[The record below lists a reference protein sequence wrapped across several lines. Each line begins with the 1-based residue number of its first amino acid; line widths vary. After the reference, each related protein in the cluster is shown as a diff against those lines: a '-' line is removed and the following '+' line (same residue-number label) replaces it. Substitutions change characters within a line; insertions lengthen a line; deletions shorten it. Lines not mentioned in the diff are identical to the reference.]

1 MNNHK
6 PIYAHLTSEDELNA
20 ANLLKPRRTFKC
32 TNFSFDCSRCGK
44 LSIRNLCTISFP
56 FVCTRCVTS
65 DSHKTAEYR
74 ENYETAMRE
83 KYGDNYNDVIK
94 SKREATI
101 TDKYGGYR
109 GMYDKCEEKRNATML
124 SRYGVVTPS
133 NIQGHGEK
141 CAQTK
146 LERYGSKTYNNREK
160 ANQTVIDKYGTVDA
174 WRDRI
179 QAKADATKMMRYGTK
194 TYNNREKAA
203 STSLT
208 RYGVK
213 VPIQYKPIGNKAHY
227 KYTFHDIK
235 FDSSYD
241 LAYYIWLSDNHI
253 EFEYNPN
260 IQFEYVF
267 DGKIHYYNP
276 DFKVGDKLIELKG
289 RQFFKDKN
297 VNGPM
302 VNPYN
307 HSLDAL
313 YEAKHQ
319 CMIANKV
326 EIITDCSDYEQ
337 YVAETYGKDYIASF
351 RNKKKSGKNA
361 NVLQQD

>member
-1 MNNHK
+1 M
-6 PIYAHLTSEDELNA
+6 
-20 ANLLKPRRTFKC
+20 
-32 TNFSFDCSRCGK
+32 
-44 LSIRNLCTISFP
+44 
-56 FVCTRCVTS
+56 
-65 DSHKTAEYR
+65 
-74 ENYETAMRE
+74 E
-83 KYGDNYNDVIK
+83 K
-94 SKREATI
+94 
-101 TDKYGGYR
+101 
-109 GMYDKCEEKRNATML
+109 
-124 SRYGVVTPS
+124 
-133 NIQGHGEK
+133 K

-146 LERYGSKTYNNREK
+146 LARYGSSTYNNREK

-179 QAKADATKMMRYGTK
+179 QAKVDATKMMRYGSK

-203 STSLT
+203 FTSLT

-213 VPIQYKPIGNKAHY
+213 VPIQYKPIGNKAHH

-260 IQFEYVF
+260 VQFEYMF
-267 DGKIHYYNP
+267 DGEIHYYNP

-289 RQFFKDKN
+289 RQFFRDKN

-326 EIITDCSDYEQ
+326 EIITDCSEYEQ

-351 RNKKKSGKNA
+351 RNKKKIWKER
-361 NVLQQD
+361 